1 MKVDERI
8 AGTKQDRTEFNPPS
22 AGERARSAE
31 TRRNASPENP
41 KGRFRWFKP
50 ALGVTAAALGSIAL
64 GGTAVAVS
72 VSEPGTTVGLAL
84 GAPLPEGVYF
94 VDTSSDGGFRGVD
107 DKRSDLF
114 VTIPVIVWST
124 PWTVFGGRVWG
135 SGFSALPFPSAFLS
149 RLEPSD
155 LSQLM
160 LAGIS

>member
-64 GGTAVAVS
+64 GGTAVAVA

-107 DKRSDLF
+107 DSL
-114 VTIPVIVWST
+114 VY
-124 PWTVFGGRVWG
+124 TVDGIRRACLG
-135 SGFSALPFPSAFLS
+135 SGSRASARGRRCRRARSCRPAQRQPRRPGRNAL
-149 RLEPSD
+149 
-155 LSQLM
+155 
-160 LAGIS
+160 